1 MIDFS
6 NGLNATELQILESDR
21 IAHRLLTEIKRYI
34 DMGYNPNDII
44 DKVYRDYSVSMYD
57 LLPKDFSY
65 VVSEIEDYYR
75 LRNR

>member
-6 NGLNATELQILESDR
+6 NGLNAVELQILESDR

-44 DKVYRDYSVSMYD
+44 DKVCRDYSISMSD

-75 LRNR
+75 LRNH

>member
-6 NGLNATELQILESDR
+6 NGLNTVELQILESDR

-44 DKVYRDYSVSMYD
+44 
-57 LLPKDFSY
+57 
-65 VVSEIEDYYR
+65 
-75 LRNR
+75 